1 MAFRIIL
8 SALALNELE
17 SAVDWYNSKEDN
29 LGKRLIESVEERLV
43 LLSHTPALF
52 PIKSSG
58 YNEVLVE
65 QFPYLIVYRIVS
77 KTKTVRVLHIFHT
90 RRDPARKK

>member
-17 SAVDWYNSKEDN
+17 TAVDWYNSREEN
-29 LGKRLIESVEERLV
+29 LGKRFIESVEERLV

-65 QFPYLIVYRIVS
+65 KFPYLIVYRIVS

-90 RRDPARKK
+90 RRDPAKKK